1 MRCMRMLPALVIATA
16 ALGGPAAAQEHAG
29 HHDAPAPQTGIR
41 AELIRDVEML
51 EEKYVAL
58 AEAMAGKYDYRPAE
72 GVRSAGEVFM
82 HVAGANFL
90 LPAMVGVSP
99 PESMKAGSMEEMMAT
114 MRTLEQMTD
123 EAEMRKELAHAF
135 MHARHAI
142 AQVPDGELD
151 EMVQVFGSPASKRA
165 ALTMLVT
172 HMHEH
177 LGQSIAYARGAGVV
191 PPWSAGSGAGGN

>member
-1 MRCMRMLPALVIATA
+1 MLPALVIATG
-16 ALGGPAAAQEHAG
+16 ALAGSVAAQEHAG
-29 HHDAPAPQTGIR
+29 HHDAPAPQAGIR

-90 LPAMVGVSP
+90 LPTMVGVSA
-99 PESMKAGSMEEMMAT
+99 PESMKAGSMEEMMAS

-135 MHARHAI
+135 THARHAI
-142 AQVPDGELD
+142 AQVPDETLD
-151 EMVQVFGSPASKRA
+151 EMVQVFGSSVSKRA

-191 PPWSAGSGAGGN
+191 PPWSAGGGAGGS